1 LEWTARRNF
10 RNCFRKLSTI
20 TSRPTQLWFTPI
32 SPASTPEIIND
43 TEVAMQVHSD
53 AAVQNKILVLVESL
67 LAQHAQSGGIKPDTR
82 LADAGLTSMEMV
94 NLMLGVEAAFDMTL
108 PQADITPE
116 NFTSVET
123 IERLV
128 LRRLPR
134 QAA

>member
-1 LEWTARRNF
+1 V
-10 RNCFRKLSTI
+10 
-20 TSRPTQLWFTPI
+20 
-32 SPASTPEIIND
+32 ND
-43 TEVAMQVHSD
+43 DQEVAMQGAD
-53 AAVQNKILVLVESL
+53 ATVQNKILTLVESI
-67 LAQHAQSGGIKPDTR
+67 LAQNAIAGAVKPDTR

-108 PQADITPE
+108 PQSDITPE

-128 LRRLPR
+128 LRRLQM

>member
-1 LEWTARRNF
+1 
-10 RNCFRKLSTI
+10 
-20 TSRPTQLWFTPI
+20 
-32 SPASTPEIIND
+32 
-43 TEVAMQVHSD
+43 MQGAD
-53 AAVQNKILVLVESL
+53 ATVQNKILTLVEL
-67 LAQHAQSGGIKPDTR
+67 ILAQNAIAGAVKPDTR

-108 PQADITPE
+108 PQSDITPE

-128 LRRLPR
+128 LRRLQM

>member
-1 LEWTARRNF
+1 
-10 RNCFRKLSTI
+10 
-20 TSRPTQLWFTPI
+20 
-32 SPASTPEIIND
+32 
-43 TEVAMQVHSD
+43 MQAGSD
-53 AAVQNKILVLVESL
+53 ATVQNKIIALVESL
-67 LAQHAQSGGIKPDTR
+67 LAQHTMPGELKPDTR

-128 LRRLPR
+128 LRRLQM

>member
-1 LEWTARRNF
+1 
-10 RNCFRKLSTI
+10 
-20 TSRPTQLWFTPI
+20 
-32 SPASTPEIIND
+32 
-43 TEVAMQVHSD
+43 MQGAD
-53 AAVQNKILVLVESL
+53 ATVQNKILTLVESI
-67 LAQHAQSGGIKPDTR
+67 LAQNAIAGAVKPDTR

-108 PQADITPE
+108 PQSDITPE

-128 LRRLPR
+128 LRRLQM